1 VLKPPKRPIA
11 TVKRS
16 QGKGIR
22 ERFLYT
28 NLTEDEHKKISQY
41 CRDNHISISQFFAD
55 LLLQEAGKS
64 KEKPQKHTLE
74 IELTPAEHEK
84 LEQLTRL
91 HKKESVS
98 DLVRELLEPELRIQR
113 LHAPT
118 KTKHVRYYF
127 SDEEHELV
135 TKHMKALGKSP
146 SNYPAILALRTIS
159 KAAKKSVK

>member
-1 VLKPPKRPIA
+1 MA

-28 NLTEDEHKKISQY
+28 NLTQEEHEKISQY

-55 LLLQEAGKS
+55 LLLQEASKS
-64 KEKPQKHTLE
+64 KGKPQKLTLQ

-91 HKKESVS
+91 HKKESIG
-98 DLVRELLEPELRIQR
+98 DFVREILEPELQLQR
-113 LHAPT
+113 LHAPI

-146 SNYPAILALRTIS
+146 SNYPAILALRAIRS
-159 KAAKKSVK
+159 AVKKPGK

>member
-1 VLKPPKRPIA
+1 MAKRTQAKSP
-11 TVKRS
+11 
-16 QGKGIR
+16 R

-28 NLTEDEHKKISQY
+28 NLTEDEYRDISKH
-41 CRDNHISISQFFAD
+41 CREKQISISQFFAD
-55 LLLQEAGKS
+55 LLIGDASKS
-64 KEKPQKHTLE
+64 KSKGRQKVILE

-91 HKKESVS
+91 HNKESVG
-98 DLVRELLEPELRIQR
+98 DFVREVLEPELRVQR

-135 TKHMKALGKSP
+135 TKHMRAFGKSP
-146 SNYPAILALRTIS
+146 SNYPAILALRAIR
-159 KAAKKSVK
+159 KGAKKSGK

>member
-1 VLKPPKRPIA
+1 MT

-41 CRDNHISISQFFAD
+41 CRENHISISQFFAD

-64 KEKPQKHTLE
+64 KEKPQKLTLE

-98 DLVRELLEPELRIQR
+98 DLVREIASFVNPGSFTAGVFWVSSRWRGEQGSPGNCSETF
-113 LHAPT
+113 PT
-118 KTKHVRYYF
+118 L
-127 SDEEHELV
+127 SC
-135 TKHMKALGKSP
+135 AW
-146 SNYPAILALRTIS
+146 
-159 KAAKKSVK
+159 

>member
-1 VLKPPKRPIA
+1 MT

-16 QGKGIR
+16 QGKGVR

-64 KEKPQKHTLE
+64 KEKPQKLTLE

-146 SNYPAILALRTIS
+146 SNYPAILALRAIGKT
-159 KAAKKSVK
+159 AKKPAR